1 MGAEQSV
8 AGDARLPIIEVSD
21 DGLEAGFRTDA
32 HDEAEHLGIAALAA
46 LGIGIPDHTPD
57 SLTEAAADG
66 GEASTNP
73 NAVVVRERLKEYK
86 LEPTVL
92 GEGAFGKVRLATGS
106 DGHQVAVK
114 LIKRDKLAPRTE
126 ELLAREVKHHELLRH
141 ANIVR
146 LYTWIKTPTKYFLVM
161 EYCPRGDLLGHLEKS
176 GLLSDAEALSLFGQL
191 LRTGGALAPRTRC
204 FCSSASGAAPASAA
218 AGTAKQFPF
227 TVFRSKM
234 GNLPLYIDYRGGGRT
249 KVVTILRKYSGDAEA
264 LKTEVMRV
272 CKTQHVNLWHG
283 RMEVKGKHK
292 QALSEWLQ
300 ECGF

>member
-191 LRTGGALAPRTRC
+191 LRGIA
-204 FCSSASGAAPASAA
+204 FCHSLGIHH
-218 AGTAKQFPF
+218 
-227 TVFRSKM
+227 R
-234 GNLPLYIDYRGGGRT
+234 D
-249 KVVTILRKYSGDAEA
+249 
-264 LKTEVMRV
+264 LK
-272 CKTQHVNLWHG
+272 L
-283 RMEVKGKHK
+283 
-292 QALSEWLQ
+292 
-300 ECGF
+300 